1 VHSEQTDR
9 PVEAEDAYE
18 APTLFEYGTI
28 QEWTAGR
35 LNNGLVLSLKL

>member
-9 PVEAEDAYE
+9 AVEAEDAYV

-35 LNNGLVLSLKL
+35 LNNGLNLSLRL